1 MMREINL
8 AVVNDE
14 SLKILMEEFLG
25 KEILFYEYK
34 TGKEMNIVS
43 KIEEDM
49 LDILVIDKEFFNLK
63 NGLESIK
70 NSNAKVIYAGF
81 NTPVKEIKSY
91 LKSGEIFDY
100 IEKSEF
106 TEIEEIVKN
115 IRKKGKKKKK
125 ILFSGENGAEYI
137 VDIEKVYH
145 VYYDRI
151 SRKAVIVTENGEFYS
166 KRNMSEMEELFSNYE
181 SFARVDRGTIV
192 NTDRIAEIDYR
203 NEFIRFDNMK
213 KIAVGSKSLKS
224 FRKEIYLW
232 EDGS

>member
-70 NSNAKVIYAGF
+70 NSNAKVIYAGYRDWE
-81 NTPVKEIKSY
+81 T
-91 LKSGEIFDY
+91 IF
-100 IEKSEF
+100 
-106 TEIEEIVKN
+106 
-115 IRKKGKKKKK
+115 K
-125 ILFSGENGAEYI
+125 IGIA
-137 VDIEKVYH
+137 H
-145 VYYDRI
+145 V
-151 SRKAVIVTENGEFYS
+151 
-166 KRNMSEMEELFSNYE
+166 
-181 SFARVDRGTIV
+181 
-192 NTDRIAEIDYR
+192 
-203 NEFIRFDNMK
+203 
-213 KIAVGSKSLKS
+213 
-224 FRKEIYLW
+224 
-232 EDGS
+232 